1 MMDHLII
8 ILIGFVLAIS
18 LARIIIPNIIII
30 SRRKGLFDLPDGRK
44 VHRRPISRLG
54 GVCFFPT
61 ILFAVTFLVALC
73 KKAGWFF
80 WMDGTTQFPEL
91 LLLCSGL
98 TLLFIVGIA
107 DDLVGV
113 RWRQK
118 FLVQIFAAA
127 MFPLAGLYVNDFYG
141 MFGIYS
147 ISVYI
152 GVPLSILLVVFIT
165 NAINLIDGID
175 GLASG
180 LSIVAL
186 FVYGNLFIYNG
197 LWLYSLLAFTTI
209 GVLLPFFYYNVFG
222 QAERG
227 KKIFMGDTGSLTLG
241 FILSF
246 LTIKYTMNQYVMM
259 NFNYNGAILVA
270 FSVLLVPCLDVIR
283 VVIRRVRNGKSP
295 FLPDKTHIHHKFL
308 AMGFTVRKAMITI
321 LFISFLFF
329 LFLQID
335 LSLHFLQ
342 VGHIGKSESFFSA
355 FIMYVPTVNP
365 FVLIFFLTFLKNLR
379 KYLAHFKFWVYNNF
393 TNI

>member
-1 MMDHLII
+1 MEHLII

-44 VHRRPISRLG
+44 VHIRPISRLG

-61 ILFAVTFLVALC
+61 ILFAITFLVALC
-73 KKAGWFF
+73 EKAGWFF
-80 WMDGTTQFPEL
+80 WTDSATQFPEL

-118 FLVQIFAAA
+118 FVVQIFASV

-147 ISVYI
+147 IPAYI
-152 GVPLSILLVVFIT
+152 GMPFSILLVVFIT
-165 NAINLIDGID
+165 NAVNLIDGID

-227 KKIFMGDTGSLTLG
+227 KKIFMGDTGSLTTGL
-241 FILSF
+241 
-246 LTIKYTMNQYVMM
+246 
-259 NFNYNGAILVA
+259 ILVFCSIA
-270 FSVLLVPCLDVIR
+270 VVALYPVSTHPYAYNP
-283 VVIRRVRNGKSP
+283 VVIAVCPLMIPAFDVVRVYFHRIRCHRNP
-295 FLPDKTHIHHKFL
+295 FLPDKGHIHHKLL
-308 AMGFTVRKAMITI
+308 ALGMKQSSALMFILLASAIFIGCNVMLSPYTNPNLLFGADIVVWTLANILLTKAIRRREKRLGVT
-321 LFISFLFF
+321 LY
-329 LFLQID
+329 
-335 LSLHFLQ
+335 
-342 VGHIGKSESFFSA
+342 E
-355 FIMYVPTVNP
+355 
-365 FVLIFFLTFLKNLR
+365 
-379 KYLAHFKFWVYNNF
+379 
-393 TNI
+393 

>member
-1 MMDHLII
+1 MDHLII

-147 ISVYI
+147 IPVYI

-321 LFISFLFF
+321 LFISFLFSLSNILLVSYVDNTL
-329 LFLQID
+329 LFIVD
-335 LSLHFLQ
+335 
-342 VGHIGKSESFFSA
+342 VAVWTGMHIYMDKVIEKKKVESNH
-355 FIMYVPTVNP
+355 P
-365 FVLIFFLTFLKNLR
+365 K
-379 KYLAHFKFWVYNNF
+379 LAY
-393 TNI
+393 

>member
-118 FLVQIFAAA
+118 FLVQIF
-127 MFPLAGLYVNDFYG
+127 MGCL
-141 MFGIYS
+141 
-147 ISVYI
+147 
-152 GVPLSILLVVFIT
+152 VFIP
-165 NAINLIDGID
+165 
-175 GLASG
+175 
-180 LSIVAL
+180 
-186 FVYGNLFIYNG
+186 F
-197 LWLYSLLAFTTI
+197 LYTSE
-209 GVLLPFFYYNVFG
+209 Y
-222 QAERG
+222 
-227 KKIFMGDTGSLTLG
+227 
-241 FILSF
+241 
-246 LTIKYTMNQYVMM
+246 
-259 NFNYNGAILVA
+259 
-270 FSVLLVPCLDVIR
+270 PCL
-283 VVIRRVRNGKSP
+283 
-295 FLPDKTHIHHKFL
+295 FC
-308 AMGFTVRKAMITI
+308 
-321 LFISFLFF
+321 
-329 LFLQID
+329 
-335 LSLHFLQ
+335 
-342 VGHIGKSESFFSA
+342 
-355 FIMYVPTVNP
+355 
-365 FVLIFFLTFLKNLR
+365 
-379 KYLAHFKFWVYNNF
+379 
-393 TNI
+393 

>member
-1 MMDHLII
+1 MDHLII

-147 ISVYI
+147 IPVYI

-259 NFNYNGAILVA
+259 NFNRRRNRRALSRISRLCRIL
-270 FSVLLVPCLDVIR
+270 SVSR
-283 VVIRRVRNGKSP
+283 VHIVRC
-295 FLPDKTHIHHKFL
+295 DEWTHTLRQKEWYHGEKWIFVSFVQMK
-308 AMGFTVRKAMITI
+308 
-321 LFISFLFF
+321 ISVWKG
-329 LFLQID
+329 LFLLTEQIAAD
-335 LSLHFLQ
+335 HMT
-342 VGHIGKSESFFSA
+342 G
-355 FIMYVPTVNP
+355 
-365 FVLIFFLTFLKNLR
+365 
-379 KYLAHFKFWVYNNF
+379 
-393 TNI
+393 